1 MLRIIH
7 LKRACF
13 HVWGEHDALNDTA
26 IHLYLATVAD
36 FLGLVGRN
44 LSALP
49 SLRTV
54 KWYFKLP

>member
-13 HVWGEHDALNDTA
+13 HVWGEHDALNDTV

-54 KWYFKLP
+54 K